1 MQFDLVVRGGRIVT
15 ADDEFEADIGIS
27 DSRIA
32 AVERGLPAAA
42 NEIDAAG
49 RWVLPGG
56 VDAHCHI
63 EEPAYQGATQ
73 PDDFASASIAA
84 ACGGTTTIVPFLNQQ
99 DGLTLEEAYEAYRS
113 AAETRSILDFS
124 FHVLLKNATS
134 KTIKTELP
142 AMFARGLRSVKVF
155 MTYPGYMMSDGAMLD
170 VMVAVAAVDGIVM
183 VHAENG
189 EASRWNVERFAAS
202 GRTALSNFAQAY
214 PSLIEREATHRAISL
229 AELTGARLLMV
240 HVTSADALEQIAW
253 AKARQLPILAET
265 CPQYLLGLGDRL
277 QSDDW
282 QTAKLICSPPI
293 RSAQDSETLWNG
305 LADGSIDI
313 VSSDH
318 CAYLFESPEGKKA
331 HDGPADFRSIPPG
344 LPGLETRLSL
354 LFRGLTEGR
363 ISIRRF
369 VELTSTR
376 PAKIYGLYP
385 RKGTIAPGVDAD
397 LAIWEVDS
405 NWRVSH
411 SDLHD
416 RNDHSPFEGQALTGR
431 PVTTIVRGQRVW
443 DGGEVLVQPGGGR
456 FLKPTEKLSC

>member
-27 DSRIA
+27 DGRIA
-32 AVERGLPAAA
+32 AIARGLPAALD
-42 NEIDAAG
+42 EIDAAG

-63 EEPAYQGATQ
+63 EEPAYQGARQ

-84 ACGGTTTIVPFLNQQ
+84 ACGGTTTIIPFLNQQ
-99 DGLTLEEAYEAYRS
+99 DGLTLEEAYQAYRS
-113 AAETRSILDFS
+113 AAERRSILDFS
-124 FHVLLKNATS
+124 FHVLVKDATW
-134 KTIKTELP
+134 KTVNTELP
-142 AMFARGLRSVKVF
+142 EMFARGLRSVKVF
-155 MTYPGYMMSDGAMLD
+155 MTYPGYMMSDRALLD
-170 VMVAVAAVDGIVM
+170 VMAAVVAVDGIVM

-189 EASRWNVERFAAS
+189 EASRWNVERFAAA

-214 PSLIEREATHRAISL
+214 PAVIEREATHRAISL
-229 AELTGARLLMV
+229 AELTGARLLVV

-253 AKARQLPILAET
+253 AKTRQLPILAET

-282 QTAKLICSPPI
+282 ETAKLICSPPI
-293 RSAQDSETLWNG
+293 RSAQDSKALWKG

-318 CAYLFESPEGKKA
+318 CPYLFESSEGKKA
-331 HDGPADFRSIPPG
+331 HDRLADFRSVPPG
-344 LPGLETRLSL
+344 LPGLETRLFL
-354 LFRGLTEGR
+354 LFTGVTEGH

-369 VELTSTR
+369 VELTAAR

-385 RKGTIAPGVDAD
+385 RKGTIAPGADAD
-397 LAIWEVDS
+397 LAIWEVDGK
-405 NWRVSH
+405 RRISH
-411 SDLHD
+411 RDLHD
-416 RNDHSPFEGQALTGR
+416 RNDHSPFEGQTQTGR

-443 DGGEVLVQPGGGR
+443 DGGKVLVRPGGGR
-456 FLKPTEKLSC
+456 FLKPAEALLC